1 MAIQGELKSAN
12 STTSAQLVPT
22 GNNVAVHL
30 IHYNSTSTGGSLELI
45 DGGSGGT
52 VKMHVDTPA
61 QKAGDGFPFPAGGL
75 HFDDGVY
82 ANLTD
87 VDGVT
92 ILYQFE

>member
-1 MAIQGELKSAN
+1 MAISGELKSAN
-12 STTSAQLVPT
+12 ATTSSQLVST
-22 GNNVAVHL
+22 GNKAAVHL
-30 IHYNSTSTGGSLELI
+30 IHYRGTATAGSIELI

-82 ANLTD
+82 VNLTD